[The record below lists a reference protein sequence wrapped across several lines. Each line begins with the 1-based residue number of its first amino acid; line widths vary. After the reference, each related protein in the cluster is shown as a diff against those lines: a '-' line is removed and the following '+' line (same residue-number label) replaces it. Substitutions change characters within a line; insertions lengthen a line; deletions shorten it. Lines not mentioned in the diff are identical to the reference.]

1 MNQIF
6 PPPDENHT
14 LRVQQL
20 FMVHQ
25 QALLAY
31 LLSIVP
37 RLPDAQDLLQ
47 EVFLVV
53 SRKAGTWREG
63 TEFLPWVCAI
73 ARYEA
78 LHLARANKR
87 GAVPLEADVLELL
100 HRETPRVSELETQI
114 DRLKECLNRL
124 SPRARELVML
134 RYHAIQMPEAIAV
147 TMNWS
152 VGAVRVALTRA
163 KQALRECL
171 KERLMAEEQK

>member
-1 MNQIF
+1 MSQTL
-6 PPPDENHT
+6 PSPDEKHKI
-14 LRVQQL
+14 RVQQL

-37 RLPDAQDLLQ
+37 RLADAQDLLQ

-53 SRKAGTWREG
+53 SRKAETWREG

-78 LHLARANKR
+78 LHLARSNKR
-87 GAVPLEADVLELL
+87 GAIPLDSDVIELL
-100 HRETPRVSELETQI
+100 HFEQPRVSELELQI
-114 DRLKECLNRL
+114 DLLKECLKRL
-124 SPRARELVML
+124 PPRARELVML
-134 RYHAIQMPEAIAV
+134 RYHATQMPEAIAV
-147 TMNWS
+147 SMNWS

-163 KQALRECL
+163 KQALRECI
-171 KERLMAEEQK
+171 KERLLAEDK

>member
-6 PPPDENHT
+6 PYPDENHT

-53 SRKAGTWREG
+53 SRKAGAWCEG
-63 TEFLPWVCAI
+63 TDFLPWVCAI

-78 LHLARANKR
+78 LHLARSNKR
-87 GAVPLEADVLELL
+87 GVIPLDADVIELL
-100 HRETPRVSELETQI
+100 HTEQPRISELESQI
-114 DRLKECLNRL
+114 DRLKECLKRL

-134 RYHAIQMPEAIAV
+134 RYHAAQMPEAIAV
-147 TMNWS
+147 SMNWS

-163 KQALRECL
+163 KQALRECIE
-171 KERLMAEEQK
+171 ERLLAEDK